1 MRKYIFLIIFFTL
14 FNLTHYIFLKPYTI
28 PDSTKIIINPGMK
41 LREIASLLYQE
52 KIIKSEIL
60 FIFWAKINNLEK
72 KFKFGEYVFESNIS
86 LSMLSNKLLEGKSIF
101 RKLTI
106 IEGSSKYDL
115 LMKLK
120 QLFPSASIDISDIP
134 EEIIANT
141 YLYEAT
147 DNFEKIIKNIS
158 ILSKKKA
165 ELIWNNRNK
174 NIPIEDIFE
183 MFILASIVE
192 KETAIENEKNLVAGV
207 FYNRLNKKMR
217 LQSDPTVEFS
227 ITLGENKLGR
237 KLLRKDLKFK
247 SDYNTYIINGLPPGP
262 ICYPGVESMEGVA
275 NPSKTKYIYFVADK
289 INGGHLFSSNYEEHK
304 KNIRKMRKIK
314 NE

>member
-1 MRKYIFLIIFFTL
+1 MRKYIFLIIFLTL
-14 FNLTHYIFLKPYTI
+14 FNLTHYIFLKPYAI
-28 PDSTKIIINPGMK
+28 NDSSKIIINPGMK
-41 LREIASLLYQE
+41 LREIASLLNHE

-60 FIFWAKINNLEK
+60 FIIWVKVNNLEK
-72 KFKFGEYVFESNIS
+72 KLKFGEYVFEGNVS
-86 LSMLSNKLLEGKSIF
+86 LSMVSKKLLKGKSIF
-101 RKLTI
+101 RKITI

-115 LMKLK
+115 LLKLK
-120 QLFPSASIDISDIP
+120 QLFPSASIDINDIP

-147 DNFEKIIKNIS
+147 DNLEKIIKNIS

-174 NIPIEDIFE
+174 KIPIEDIYE

-227 ITLGENKLGR
+227 ITLGQNKLGR

-247 SDYNTYIINGLPPGP
+247 SDYNTYTNNGLPPGP
-262 ICYPGVESMEGVA
+262 ICYPGVESMKGVA

-289 INGGHLFSSNYEEHK
+289 LNGGHLFSSNYEEHLE
-304 KNIRKMRKIK
+304 NIRKMRKIK

>member
-1 MRKYIFLIIFFTL
+1 MQKYIFLIIFLTL
-14 FNLTHYIFLKPYTI
+14 FNLTHYIFLKPYAI
-28 PDSTKIIINPGMK
+28 NDSSKIIINPGMK
-41 LREIASLLYQE
+41 LREIASLLNHE

-60 FIFWAKINNLEK
+60 FIIWVKVNNLEK
-72 KFKFGEYVFESNIS
+72 KLKFGEYVFEGNIS
-86 LSMLSNKLLEGKSIF
+86 LSMVSKKLLKGKSIF
-101 RKLTI
+101 RKITI

-115 LMKLK
+115 LLKLK
-120 QLFPSASIDISDIP
+120 QLFPSASIDINDIP

-147 DNFEKIIKNIS
+147 DNLEKIIKNIS

-174 NIPIEDIFE
+174 KIPIEDIYE

-227 ITLGENKLGR
+227 ITLGQNKLGR

-247 SDYNTYIINGLPPGP
+247 SDYNTYTNNGLPPGP
-262 ICYPGVESMEGVA
+262 ICYPGVESMKGVA

-289 INGGHLFSSNYEEHK
+289 LNGGHLFSSNYEEHLE
-304 KNIRKMRKIK
+304 NIRKMRKIK

>member
-1 MRKYIFLIIFFTL
+1 MVSK
-14 FNLTHYIFLKPYTI
+14 
-28 PDSTKIIINPGMK
+28 
-41 LREIASLLYQE
+41 
-52 KIIKSEIL
+52 
-60 FIFWAKINNLEK
+60 
-72 KFKFGEYVFESNIS
+72 
-86 LSMLSNKLLEGKSIF
+86 KLLKGKSIF
-101 RKLTI
+101 RKITI

-115 LMKLK
+115 LLKLK
-120 QLFPSASIDISDIP
+120 QLFPSASIDINDIP

-147 DNFEKIIKNIS
+147 DNLEKIIKNIS

-174 NIPIEDIFE
+174 KIPIEDIYE

-227 ITLGENKLGR
+227 ITLGQNKLGR

-247 SDYNTYIINGLPPGP
+247 SDYNTYTNNGLPPGP
-262 ICYPGVESMEGVA
+262 ICYPGIESMKGVA

-289 INGGHLFSSNYEEHK
+289 LNGGHLFSSNYKEHLE
-304 KNIRKMRKIK
+304 NIRKMRKIK

>member
-1 MRKYIFLIIFFTL
+1 MRKYIFLIIFLTL
-14 FNLTHYIFLKPYTI
+14 FNLTHYIFFKPYAI
-28 PDSTKIIINPGMK
+28 SDSSKIIINPGMK
-41 LREIASLLYQE
+41 LREIASLLHDE

-72 KFKFGEYVFESNIS
+72 KLKFGEYIFEGSVS
-86 LSMLSNKLLEGKSIF
+86 LSMVSNKLLEGKSIF
-101 RKLTI
+101 RKITI

-227 ITLGENKLGR
+227 ITLGQNKLGR

-247 SDYNTYIINGLPPGP
+247 SDYNTYTNNGLPPGP
-262 ICYPGVESMEGVA
+262 ICYPGIESMKGVA

-289 INGGHLFSSNYEEHK
+289 LNGGHLFSSNYKEHLE
-304 KNIRKMRKIK
+304 NIRKMRKIK

>member
-1 MRKYIFLIIFFTL
+1 MQKYIFLIIFLTL
-14 FNLTHYIFLKPYTI
+14 FNLTHYIFLKPYAI
-28 PDSTKIIINPGMK
+28 NDSSKIIINPGMK
-41 LREIASLLYQE
+41 LREIASLLNHE

-60 FIFWAKINNLEK
+60 FIIWVKVNNLEK
-72 KFKFGEYVFESNIS
+72 KLKFGEYVFEGNVS
-86 LSMLSNKLLEGKSIF
+86 LSMVSKKLLKGKSIF
-101 RKLTI
+101 RKITI

-115 LMKLK
+115 LLKLK
-120 QLFPSASIDISDIP
+120 QLFPSASIDINDIP

-147 DNFEKIIKNIS
+147 DNLEKIIKNIS

-174 NIPIEDIFE
+174 KIPIEDIYE

-227 ITLGENKLGR
+227 ITLGQNKLGR

-247 SDYNTYIINGLPPGP
+247 SDYNTYTNNGLPPGP
-262 ICYPGVESMEGVA
+262 ICYPGVESMKGVA

-289 INGGHLFSSNYEEHK
+289 LNGGHLFSSNYEEHLE
-304 KNIRKMRKIK
+304 NIRKMRKIK